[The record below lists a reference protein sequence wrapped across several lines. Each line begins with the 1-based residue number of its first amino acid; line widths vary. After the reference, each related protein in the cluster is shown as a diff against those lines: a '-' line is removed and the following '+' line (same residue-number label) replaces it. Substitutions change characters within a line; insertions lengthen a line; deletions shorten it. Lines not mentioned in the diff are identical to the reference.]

1 MPSDPQPLTLDVGNL
16 NRRIVRLAGP
26 AVLENLLNTALFVI
40 NTLFVGWLREP
51 AALAAIGVGNTLQ
64 VIGQNLF
71 MALGVAA
78 LALVAR
84 AWGAGDHEG
93 ARRLTAHA
101 IVVTLL
107 LSLALAIA
115 LFVLAE
121 PLFRLL
127 VRDNDARQLET
138 VIASGAEYT
147 RILMLVAPLAYGRV
161 VISATMR
168 AAGDTRTPMLITLL
182 VNGLN
187 IALAAVLIFGVAAMP
202 GMGVRGAAIA
212 AAVAQS
218 VGGLAAFAVL
228 FSGRHRLR
236 LRWGGLSGRPFV
248 DRMEILRILRVAA
261 PNLAEAVVLRIG
273 FILFTGIVGGLG
285 AAAIAAHQIA
295 NAIESVS
302 YMPGQ
307 GLATATA
314 ALVGQSL
321 GARKPEIAALVVR
334 RAGLFGVGIM
344 LLMGACYALF
354 GRQLAALYGAQ
365 GDVLMLAAQA
375 VRISALELPTLAL
388 YNIYSGALRG
398 AGDTRSPM
406 LVSLIGVIFFRVAV
420 VWLLTVQLG
429 LGLAGVWLGTAIDWA
444 GRAIVVY
451 LLFRGGRWLTARP

>member
-1 MPSDPQPLTLDVGNL
+1 MLNEHTL
-16 NRRIVRLAGP
+16 NRSILRLAGP

-84 AWGAGDHEG
+84 AWGAGDHDG

-101 IVVTLL
+101 IVLTLL
-107 LSLALAIA
+107 LSLVLAIPLIALADPF
-115 LFVLAE
+115 L
-121 PLFRLL
+121 RLL

-147 RILMLVAPLAYGRV
+147 RILLLVAPLAYGRV

-182 VNGLN
+182 VNVLN
-187 IALAAVLIFGVAAMP
+187 VALAAPMIFGVAALP
-202 GMGVRGAAIA
+202 GQGVRGAAIA

-218 VGGLAAFAVL
+218 VGGLLAFAVL
-228 FSGRHRLR
+228 LSGRHRLR
-236 LRWGGLSGRPFV
+236 VRPDDLTRWSGAGV
-248 DRMEILRILRVAA
+248 LRILRVAA

-321 GARKPEIAALVVR
+321 GARNPEIAALAVK

-344 LLMGACYALF
+344 LLMGACFALF
-354 GRQLAALYGAQ
+354 GRELAAAYGAQ

-375 VRISALELPTLAL
+375 VQISALELPTLAL

-451 LLFRGGRWLTARP
+451 LLYRGGRWRRVRV